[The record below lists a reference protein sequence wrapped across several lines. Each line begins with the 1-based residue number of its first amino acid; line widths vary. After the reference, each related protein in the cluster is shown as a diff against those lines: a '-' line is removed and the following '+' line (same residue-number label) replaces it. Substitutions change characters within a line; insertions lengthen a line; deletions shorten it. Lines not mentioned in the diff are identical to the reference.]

1 VFSVIKGFTWKLLLN
16 RTNAAG
22 SRLLFT
28 NSGGRNMID
37 ITTNP
42 ILADQII
49 SEVLERPWAKED
61 LMDYLDTMSGN
72 YIEKNCPQYKA

>member
-1 VFSVIKGFTWKLLLN
+1 
-16 RTNAAG
+16 
-22 SRLLFT
+22 
-28 NSGGRNMID
+28 MID